1 MNADEKLT
9 LMDWCRNAQALSM
22 LTTRNR
28 PLKLV
33 GNHDGP
39 GLRAIWR
46 PIPIAS
52 SSYSLCAE
60 VERNGDLTS
69 VTFRN
74 LQTDASLELT
84 SDRSARRLVA
94 FSQVARSLLN

>member
-9 LMDWCRNAQALSM
+9 LMDWCRNAKALAS
-22 LTTRNR
+22 LTTRRR
-28 PLKLV
+28 PPKLV
-33 GNHDGP
+33 GDRDGL

-46 PIPIAS
+46 PIPIANG
-52 SSYSLCAE
+52 SYSLCAD
-60 VERNGDLTS
+60 VQQNGELTS

-84 SDRSARRLVA
+84 SDRSARRLTA
-94 FSQVARSLLN
+94 FSQVARSLMA